1 MLSTTTFNVGDL
13 IIVASAASMRAPCL
27 YMPNAIGAPQLA
39 HTPSG
44 VPSKAPASVA
54 ENRWLTKRSISS
66 RSKRNQAHHQNG
78 DHQAERHVLLVGM
91 DPIQEGDYD
100 VPARGIGHRGRD
112 LDS

>member
-1 MLSTTTFNVGDL
+1 MKAVLSTTTFSVGDL
-13 IIVASAASMRAPCL
+13 IIVASAASLRAPCL
-27 YMPNAIGAPQLA
+27 YMPNAIGAPQLT
-39 HTPSG
+39 HTLSG

-54 ENRWLTKRSISS
+54 ENRWLTKRLISS
-66 RSKRNQAHHQNG
+66 RSKG
-78 DHQAERHVLLVGM
+78 IKRHVLLVGM